1 MSADALA
8 QEIAAL
14 GPEMPNGAVERLHR
28 YLDLIEKWNRVYNL
42 TAVRCRDRMVVEHL
56 LDSLAI
62 LPHIDAAPV
71 LDVGSGAGLPG
82 IPLAL
87 ARPDWPVTLLDSNH
101 KRCAFLRQAAI
112 DLELSNV
119 TVACGRVEDF
129 QPAAPF
135 PTIVSRAFSET
146 QHFARA
152 AAPHLAAAGRLLA
165 MKGLYPHEELSQLP
179 AGIALLAVVALTVPN
194 LDAQRHLVVMTKA

>member
-14 GPEMPNGAVERLHR
+14 GPAVPTAAVERLHL

-42 TAVRCRDRMVVEHL
+42 TAVRSRDRMVVEHL

-101 KRCAFLRQAAI
+101 KRCAFLRQAVI

-119 TVACGRVEDF
+119 TVACSRVEDF
-129 QPAAPF
+129 RPAAPF

-146 QHFARA
+146 QHFARV
-152 AAPHLAAAGRLLA
+152 AAPHLAGDGRLLA

-179 AGIALLAVVALTVPN
+179 AGIALLTVVALTVPG
-194 LDAQRHLVVMTKA
+194 LDAQRHLVVMTQA